1 MNAEIDTTRNAADDA
16 DDVLAH
22 AFDVLQEWP
31 EEALRLAGEVIAAVG
46 EHPIAELITGIAQR
60 KLKRTAEAVTT
71 LEKLVRQLPEAGVV
85 HLEYAH
91 ALASVGRGEAAVES
105 LRRAAEL
112 NPDLPDIWRTL
123 ADHYS
128 AMGDTEAADAAY
140 SQHVRR
146 AARNPALLRAA
157 AALAANEIPTA
168 EVLLRGYL
176 QERPTDVAAIRML
189 AEVAARLG
197 RFTDAETLLL
207 RCLELAPGFVEAR
220 AHYALVLNRLNRP
233 TEALDQIGSLLE
245 LQPENPNYRS
255 LKALFLV
262 SVGEYAQA
270 IDLYS
275 GLLREY
281 PSQARVWLN
290 YGHVLRTIG
299 RQDESIQACRKCLAL
314 LPTFGQAWFTLSN
327 LKTFEFST
335 ADVTSMEAA
344 LQRVRDSADDELH
357 LHFALG
363 KAYEDLQQY
372 DRSFRHYSHGNRI
385 RRAQIQYRADRT
397 TALVARSKAL
407 YTQEFFAERN
417 GVGAA
422 ARDPIFV
429 VGMPRAGSTL
439 VDQILSS
446 HSLVEGTMELSHL
459 IDLART
465 LEASA
470 TTDGD
475 EYPASLAA
483 LDGEQLRRLGDEYL
497 RRSSAHRK
505 SATPLFVDKMPNN
518 WLHVGLIA
526 LALPNARIIDVR
538 RHPLACCFSM
548 FKQHFAKGQHFSYD
562 LQDLGRYY
570 RDYVELMDHIDRVL
584 PGRVHRVH
592 YEALVDDVE
601 GEVRGLLTYCGLPF
615 EDACLRFYENTRAV
629 RTASSEQVRRPIFR
643 EGLEQWRR
651 FEMWL
656 DPLKTALGGVLD
668 TYPSAPQR
676 RAL

>member
-1 MNAEIDTTRNAADDA
+1 MSADIYTTRNAAGGA
-16 DDVLAH
+16 DDGLAH
-22 AFDVLQEWP
+22 AFDVLEERP
-31 EEALRLAGEVIAAVG
+31 EEALRLASDVVVAVG
-46 EHPIAELITGIAQR
+46 EHPIATLITGIAQR

-71 LEKLVRQLPEAGVV
+71 LERLTQLLPEAGVV

-91 ALASVGRGEAAVES
+91 ALASAGRGEAAVAS

-112 NPDLPDIWRTL
+112 NPDLPDVWRAL

-140 SQHVRR
+140 AQHVRR
-146 AARNPALLRAA
+146 AARSPVLLRAA
-157 AALAANEIPTA
+157 SALCANEIPAA
-168 EVLLRGYL
+168 EALLRGYL
-176 QERPTDVAAIRML
+176 KERPTDVAAIRML

-197 RFTDAETLLL
+197 RFTDAEILLV
-207 RCLELAPGFVEAR
+207 RCLELAPGFAEAR
-220 AHYALVLNRLNRP
+220 AHHAMVLNRLNRP
-233 TEALDQIGSLLE
+233 VEALGQIGVLLDI
-245 LQPENPNYRS
+245 QPENPNYRS

-262 SVGEYAQA
+262 SVGEYAEA
-270 IDLYS
+270 IDLYC

-281 PSQARVWLN
+281 PSQARIWLN
-290 YGHVLRTIG
+290 YGHVLRTVG

-327 LKTFEFST
+327 LKTFKFSIE
-335 ADVTSMEAA
+335 DVGSMEGA
-344 LQRVRDSADDELH
+344 LKAVRECADDELH

-363 KAYEDLQQY
+363 KAYEDLQEY
-372 DRSFRHYSHGNRI
+372 DQSFHHYQQGNRI
-385 RRAQIQYRADRT
+385 RRAQIHYRAEKT
-397 TALVARSKAL
+397 TALVGRCKAL
-407 YTQEFFAERN
+407 YAREFFAGRN
-417 GVGAA
+417 GGGAA

-439 VDQILSS
+439 VEQILSS
-446 HSLVEGTMELSHL
+446 HSQVEGTMELSHL
-459 IDLART
+459 IDLSRT
-465 LEASA
+465 LEAPEV
-470 TTDGD
+470 TGGD

-497 RRSSAHRK
+497 RRSGAHRK
-505 SATPLFVDKMPNN
+505 SDAPLFIDKMPNN

-526 LALPNARIIDVR
+526 LALPNAKIVDVR

-570 RDYVELMDHIDRVL
+570 RDYVELMDHIDQVL
-584 PGRVHRVH
+584 PGRIHRVY
-592 YEALVDDVE
+592 YESLVEDVE
-601 GEVRGLLTYCGLPF
+601 GEVRGLLRYCGLSF
-615 EDACLRFYENTRAV
+615 EEACLRFYENTRAV

-643 EGLEQWRR
+643 EGLEQWRK
-651 FEMWL
+651 FEPWL
-656 DPLKTALGGVLD
+656 EPLKSVLGAVLD

-676 RAL
+676 RAS